1 MSITSALAALQAR
14 HALITGVHT
23 APDYAPDTMPAGNL
37 PCVLVDPLEGATQ
50 WRAHAG
56 NVAVEERTYLVRLLV
71 APLGLGTPEQ
81 QRALTVTI
89 LDALLTSYRATP
101 TVGASGTIQIEK
113 PGGVRD
119 TGPRPFGPSAPVAFG
134 SESYYGAEIR
144 LLIEERYG

>member
-1 MSITSALAALQAR
+1 MSIAAIVTALQTR
-14 HALITGVHT
+14 HALIAGVRT

-50 WRAHAG
+50 WKAHAG
-56 NVAVEERTYLVRLLV
+56 NVSVEERTYLVRLLV

-101 TVGASGTIQIEK
+101 TVGASGTIAIEK
-113 PGGVRD
+113 PSGVRD
-119 TGPRPFGPSAPVAFG
+119 TGPRPFGPNGPVMFG
-134 SESYYGAEIR
+134 SEPYDGAEIR

>member
-1 MSITSALAALQAR
+1 MSIASTITALQAR
-14 HALITGVHT
+14 HALIANVTS

-37 PCVLVDPLEGATQ
+37 PCVLVDALDGQTQ

-89 LDALLTSYRATP
+89 LGDLLASYRGNVA
-101 TVGASGTIQIEK
+101 ASSAATIQIEK

-119 TGPRPFGPSAPVAFG
+119 TGPRPFGPNGPVVFG
-134 SESYYGAEIR
+134 AESYYGAEVR
-144 LLIEERYG
+144 LLIEERYD